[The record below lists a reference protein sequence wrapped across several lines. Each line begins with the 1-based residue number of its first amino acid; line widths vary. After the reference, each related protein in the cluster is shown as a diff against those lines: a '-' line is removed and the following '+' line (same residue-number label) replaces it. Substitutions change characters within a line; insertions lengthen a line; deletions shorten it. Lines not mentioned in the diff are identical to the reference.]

1 MLEFICKLKTKINFN
16 INKYEFERITR
27 RKKKK

>member
-16 INKYEFERITR
+16 KSNYEFKWITWG
-27 RKKKK
+27 KKKK